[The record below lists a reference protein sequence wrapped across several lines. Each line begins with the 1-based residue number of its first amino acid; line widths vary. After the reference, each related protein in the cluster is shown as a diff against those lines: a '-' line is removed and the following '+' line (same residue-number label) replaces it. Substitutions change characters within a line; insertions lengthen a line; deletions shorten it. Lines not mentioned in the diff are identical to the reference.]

1 MIRDLLA
8 LNIGD
13 IGRGYSYDAD
23 AQKYI
28 CHVCGKVFE
37 RGEIFRFKDRFYD
50 AGKIIKLHIEHEHP
64 DMLNALMDNKKKYT
78 GITDNQKK
86 LLIMMADGMTD
97 NEIAKQLGIAPGTVR
112 HQKFMF
118 REKAK
123 QAKLFLAIY
132 ELAMSSNTKNKQ
144 KPEVNKESVKI
155 HRGATMIDDRY
166 SVTTEEN
173 GKILNNFFISL
184 EPLKLKTFSAKE
196 KNKIVILRRIA
207 EQFDKERRY
216 SEKEVNAVLESIYE
230 DFATIR
236 RYMIEYGFMQRT
248 KDCSEYWIK

>member
-8 LNIGD
+8 LDIGD
-13 IGRGYSYDAD
+13 IGRGYSYDGD
-23 AQKYI
+23 VQKYI

-37 RGEIFRFKDRFYD
+37 QGEIFRFNDRFYD
-50 AGKIIKLHIEHEHP
+50 AGKMIKLHIKHEHS
-64 DMLNALMDNKKKYT
+64 DMLVALMDNPKKYT

-86 LLIMMADGMTD
+86 LLGMIAAGMTD
-97 NEIAKQLGIAPGTVR
+97 NEIAKELGVASGTVR

-132 ELAMSSNTKNKQ
+132 ELAISTHTKNKQ
-144 KPEVNKESVKI
+144 KPEVNKEAVKI

-166 SVTTEEN
+166 SVTGEEEE
-173 GKILNNFFISL
+173 KILKNFFISL

-196 KNKIVILRRIA
+196 KNKIIILRKITA
-207 EQFDKERRY
+207 QFDKERRY
-216 SEKEVNAVLESIYE
+216 SEKEVNAVLKSIYE

-248 KDCSEYWIK
+248 KDCSQYWIK

>member
-1 MIRDLLA
+1 MIKNLLK
-8 LNIGD
+8 LDVGD
-13 IGRGYSYDAD
+13 IGRGYSYDEGS
-23 AQKYI
+23 QKYI

-37 RGEIFRFKDRFYD
+37 QGEIFRFNNRFYD
-50 AGKIIKLHIEHEHP
+50 AGKMIKLHIEHEHS
-64 DMLNALMDNKKKYT
+64 DMLNALVDNPKKYT

-86 LLIMMADGMTD
+86 LLMMIAAGMTD
-97 NEIAKQLGIAPGTVR
+97 NEIAKELGVAPGTVR

-132 ELAMSSNTKNKQ
+132 EFAISSYTKIKQ
-144 KPEVNKESVKI
+144 KTEVNREAVKI
-155 HRGATMIDDRY
+155 HKGATMIDDRY
-166 SVTTEEN
+166 SVTNEEEE
-173 GKILNNFFISL
+173 KILNNFFISL

-196 KNKIVILRRIA
+196 KNKIIILRRIA
-207 EQFDKERRY
+207 AQFDKERRY
-216 SEKEVNAVLESIYE
+216 TEKEVNAVLDAIYD

-248 KDCSEYWIK
+248 KDCREYWLA